1 MRLEDKLYLAH
12 HGVKGMQW
20 GVRNGPPYPIQRG
33 TADTTIKKG
42 VKIHRLS
49 LHDESASK
57 GHAYVT
63 YLKGDT
69 EHYKGFFGARLKM
82 MSPEKTKTP
91 VYSITMEAK
100 EDLVSP
106 SKKKRID
113 TFIQLYKDDPII
125 AKELGKYHK
134 SDWHYFTPLPS
145 KVYEWSYS
153 KLDEKKLKSK
163 GYDTFVRA
171 IGGNEYI
178 RNEYFKKLSEQ
189 GYSFVKDDMDADRFG
204 IAPSIIFDR
213 DQSVLYKGQK
223 ELSNKEI
230 YDIWKKEGTYLKK
243 KK

>member
-1 MRLEDKLYLAH
+1 MRLRNDYLAH

-20 GVRNGPPYPIQRG
+20 GVLHGPPYPIQKG
-33 TADTTIKKG
+33 AADTRIRKG
-42 VKIHRLS
+42 TKIHRLS
-49 LHDESASK
+49 VNDESASK

-69 EHYKGFFGARLKM
+69 RHYKGFFGARLKV
-82 MSPEKTKTP
+82 MSKGKTKTP

-106 SKKKRID
+106 SKRKRVE
-113 TFIQLYKDDPII
+113 TFLELYKDDPVI

-145 KVYEWSYS
+145 KIYEYQYS
-153 KLDEKKLKSK
+153 KLNEKSLKSK

-171 IGGNEYI
+171 IGGNEYV
-178 RNEYFKKLSEQ
+178 RSSYFKKLAED
-189 GYSFVKDDMDADRFG
+189 GYSFVQDDMDAGRFG
-204 IAPSIIFDR
+204 EAPSILFDR
-213 DQSVLYKGQK
+213 SKSVLYKGQE
-223 ELSNKEI
+223 ELSTKEI

-243 KK
+243 K